1 MLSQLRF
8 PAFDTVTGRL
18 FEPTKRRT
26 YKIAFT
32 VTPICITIG
41 FMKDKKILVDPTLNE
56 MQIMDGFAT
65 FVIDQNQQQQQ
76 QIYLD
81 ATLPGDIDEARN
93 VAFEV
98 SKRWNKVIEESVN
111 KFKSNMYSVGK
122 KSDFVGYVSS
132 KVIVGNSNVK
142 NKYPEFNVWRGDIKE
157 SFNLDFFNFENKI
170 ENEIVEVKNE
180 SEDNWL
186 ISSLTK

>member
-1 MLSQLRF
+1 
-8 PAFDTVTGRL
+8 
-18 FEPTKRRT
+18 
-26 YKIAFT
+26 
-32 VTPICITIG
+32 
-41 FMKDKKILVDPTLNE
+41 
-56 MQIMDGFAT
+56 
-65 FVIDQNQQQQQ
+65 
-76 QIYLD
+76 
-81 ATLPGDIDEARN
+81 
-93 VAFEV
+93 
-98 SKRWNKVIEESVN
+98 
-111 KFKSNMYSVGK
+111 MYSVGK